1 MKLNRAH
8 HATWRA
14 LLTERGI
21 RMGVNA
27 PSLNT

>member
-8 HATWRA
+8 HANWRA
-14 LLTERGI
+14 LLTECGI
-21 RMGVNA
+21 RMGVTA